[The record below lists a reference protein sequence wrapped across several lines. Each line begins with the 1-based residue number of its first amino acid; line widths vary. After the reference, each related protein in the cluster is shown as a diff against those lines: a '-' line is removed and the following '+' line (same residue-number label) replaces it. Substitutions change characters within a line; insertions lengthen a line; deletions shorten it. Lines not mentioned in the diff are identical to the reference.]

1 MADKKDYLQEKLD
14 TIAGAMSNI
23 DKDVALQKAALL
35 AHTEQDEKLCAEL
48 TRMNNILQD
57 NTESLKEHV
66 RRTNLLES
74 VVKNIDD
81 RLNPIEIEHIQKAAV
96 HSWAMNKLKL
106 LGKIGTA
113 VGAVAAA
120 WMYIAPWLTRLL
132 QHLPK

>member
-96 HSWAMNKLKL
+96 HNWAMNKLKL